1 MAIVTNQQLLQ
12 NWALTYIALLGRNPT
27 VQEYLSAYKDASVNG
42 FSTLALAKKIG
53 LTSEFTA
60 VYAAQTTTAAVSLFY
75 NNLLQR
81 SATPGELNAVADM
94 LMRSNFG
101 ANTPA
106 TVVNQFYLN
115 VLQRDATALE
125 LASMTSLLNASRP
138 LSKQDLFF
146 SLASSIF
153 SDGGSAPSDKSSL
166 ITKVSSAQT
175 AFNTQAQTALVAADQ
190 VSAILA
196 LVNTNG
202 GSLSSVGVLDQS
214 ANIAT
219 NLDALATLALA
230 GKISVITPLGPS
242 FSFAITANQLVN
254 DAAALNLI
262 FGPYQLTVS
271 GVATSNMTTV
281 LGNSRVTTIALADT
295 AANIMNSF
303 SALQTN
309 AGKISGITQTDLG
322 VPITVTAAQL
332 NAPLQLGSVPLV
344 LGLISGNYA
353 LAVTGASTTNLAAT
367 LANSHVRSIT
377 LSDTASNL
385 ASVLDL
391 IQANSGKFT
400 SITQTNPGAVMPI
413 TASQLSNNW
422 GALNLISNY
431 KVGISDT
438 AANLVANLSSLQQN
452 LSHIASIQVSNGVNL
467 AVTTAQE
474 IANIGALA
482 LIQQGGGNYS
492 VKSNAISYK
501 LSATASMMN
510 EGTTESIV
518 LQTTNVANGTS
529 LAYAITGIDPN
540 RLSTGVLNGTVSVDA
555 NGQAII
561 PFGII
566 NNKNTD
572 GITTAIITI
581 GNNLASTS
589 IGIFD
594 TSLTPGSIQVSM
606 SPKMPLIINTPNLL
620 VSGTGGIDAT
630 VFSKVQSNFTIAVA
644 GSQASVID
652 KSGSLGT
659 TILSNVER
667 LQFADTMIALDTG
680 RDQTAGSGYML
691 YKAAFNRTP
700 DVGGLGFWISK
711 MDTGM
716 GYSSVAQNFVNS
728 AEFQAAFGG
737 SNPTVNTLV
746 TKLYNNVLTR
756 TPDAGGLAFW
766 QDKLSNSGWTT
777 ADVLGYF
784 ATSNENVT
792 NVTPLIANGIQY
804 QQFVG

>member
-1 MAIVTNQQLLQ
+1 
-12 NWALTYIALLGRNPT
+12 
-27 VQEYLSAYKDASVNG
+27 
-42 FSTLALAKKIG
+42 
-53 LTSEFTA
+53 
-60 VYAAQTTTAAVSLFY
+60 
-75 NNLLQR
+75 
-81 SATPGELNAVADM
+81 
-94 LMRSNFG
+94 
-101 ANTPA
+101 
-106 TVVNQFYLN
+106 
-115 VLQRDATALE
+115 
-125 LASMTSLLNASRP
+125 
-138 LSKQDLFF
+138 
-146 SLASSIF
+146 
-153 SDGGSAPSDKSSL
+153 
-166 ITKVSSAQT
+166 
-175 AFNTQAQTALVAADQ
+175 
-190 VSAILA
+190 
-196 LVNTNG
+196 
-202 GSLSSVGVLDQS
+202 
-214 ANIAT
+214 
-219 NLDALATLALA
+219 
-230 GKISVITPLGPS
+230 
-242 FSFAITANQLVN
+242 
-254 DAAALNLI
+254 
-262 FGPYQLTVS
+262 
-271 GVATSNMTTV
+271 
-281 LGNSRVTTIALADT
+281 
-295 AANIMNSF
+295 
-303 SALQTN
+303 
-309 AGKISGITQTDLG
+309 
-322 VPITVTAAQL
+322 
-332 NAPLQLGSVPLV
+332 V

-353 LAVTGASTTNLAAT
+353 LAVTGANTTNLVAT

-400 SITQTNPGAVMPI
+400 SITQTNPGAAMPI

-452 LSHIASIQVSNGVNL
+452 LSHITSIQVSNGVSL

-540 RLSTGVLNGTVSVDA
+540 RLSTGVLNGTISVDA

-594 TSLTPGSIQVSM
+594 TSLTPGSIQVSV
-606 SPKMPLIINTPNLL
+606 SPKIPLIINTPNLF

-667 LQFADTMIALDTG
+667 IQFADTMIALDTG
-680 RDQTAGSGYML
+680 KDQTAGSGYML

-756 TPDAGGLAFW
+756 TPDASGLAFW
-766 QDKLSNSGWTT
+766 QDKLSNGGWTT

-792 NVTPLIANGIQY
+792 NVTPLIANGIAY
-804 QQFVG
+804 QQFTG